1 MSDVNMNSELDEL
14 YLKIEQLE
22 AESSLANPPIDA
34 EPCNCDE
41 ETSQAEAKRF
51 DDQTKINLG
60 GETSFPGLENFQEVS
75 GPIAQAGA
83 LRIRAT
89 IDATRTDNGFLGCVY
104 ARYRAASNMTVRSH
118 SSTLGA
124 SYNLRY
130 GSEGWS
136 IIVGHGAPG
145 LIVTGTGQT
154 VNGIQKYIA
163 RNNEYYWRP
172 ILSRGVIGGGLTLFG
187 CEVASGTAGLD
198 LLRRVAS
205 AIRKPVGA
213 WTGTV
218 WCSNTS
224 VWGTGTF
231 VTVRPGVA
239 VGAFAAEEAPSMYS
253 DEQTPL
259 RVMLLASHE
268 EDFEKVG
275 PDQITSVEF
284 TPIGSFSDAFDF
296 KTVRAERTD
305 ALSILQRIDLEN
317 PFVTEDKPGSVQ
329 VGMLNVSYGV
339 AGDQDEHARIFRV
352 LGSSLI
358 QDMAYP
364 NTYYYASQ
372 ELQQLLR

>member
-1 MSDVNMNSELDEL
+1 MNDFGMNSELDEL
-14 YLKIEQLE
+14 YLRIEKLE
-22 AESSLANPPIDA
+22 AESASTDLTDV

-41 ETSQAEAKRF
+41 EPGKAEAKPL

-60 GETSFPGLENFQEVS
+60 GGTSFPGLENIQEVS
-75 GPIAQAGA
+75 GPIAQSGA
-83 LRIRAT
+83 FRVRAT

-104 ARYRAASNMTVRSH
+104 ARYRSTSNTTVRSH
-118 SSTLGA
+118 YSTSGA

-130 GSEGWS
+130 GSESWS

-163 RNNEYYWRP
+163 ASNEGYWRP

-187 CEVASGTAGLD
+187 CEVGAGSAGLN

-218 WCSNTS
+218 WCSSSS
-224 VWGTGTF
+224 VWGTGRF

-239 VGAFAAEEAPSMYS
+239 VTEFAAEEAPSMYS
-253 DEQTPL
+253 QEQEPL
-259 RVMLLASHE
+259 QMMCLASHD

-284 TPIGSFSDAFDF
+284 TPIGSFADVFDL
-296 KTVRAERTD
+296 KAVRVERAD

-339 AGDQDEHARIFRV
+339 SGSQEEHTRTFKV

-358 QDMAYP
+358 QDIAYP